1 MAAGVAA
8 IGLALSYLFD
18 TPGAAE
24 RGTGWDGEVG
34 IYIGLL
40 GALTWTVG
48 SFMLANE
55 PEGDIEHDRHDRHER
70 HDSKTDSGRG
80 GAGN

>member
-1 MAAGVAA
+1 
-8 IGLALSYLFD
+8 L
-18 TPGAAE
+18 PGRAAE
-24 RGTGWDGEVG
+24 RITQAPSSSS
-34 IYIGLL
+34 L
-40 GALTWTVG
+40 GALIWTVG

-55 PEGDIEHDRHDRHER
+55 PEGDIEHDRHDHDRHDR